1 MASIDLALGI
11 ARRGWAVF
19 PVGKNKRPIITE
31 WTTRA
36 TTDEAR
42 LRDLFGGYPS
52 CAIGIAC
59 GRASGLFVVDIDG
72 DGEHPIHERLDP
84 TFVVATPSGGFH
96 YYYAMP
102 DDVDD
107 DDVLRNTQ
115 KAEACLG
122 YPDVD
127 TRGIGGYVVG
137 PGSVTAGGTYEIL
150 SDVPPAPIPTWIV
163 DAMRIYK
170 RAKVAP
176 QPQQPRASLPMVWR
190 SPSVAQ
196 ERARRYAERMP
207 GSVSGQGGHV
217 AAMKVARALVTGFGL
232 DEGPALEV
240 LRAWNA
246 KCSPPWSDKELAHK
260 VREASTKPD
269 PQGNAPG
276 HMLDRLPPDPFGGA
290 AITGI
295 EADDVVDVVDGEAI
309 TGASPVAVAKPRQFV
324 RLPEPDDRAQ
334 WDLLD
339 EIRALGGL
347 CESFP
352 SWVLAGSDYP
362 QPGLAVGATVA
373 LGAALGQRRWI
384 FERTTTSAIVVAVAP
399 TASGKGRPQQALGQ
413 VLREC
418 WPHAI
423 GANDWSSTQSTI
435 NRIEAATALG
445 VGLTLILD
453 EYGPRLKTLFDSRN
467 GHQKEMR
474 ALILTL
480 STIGTGSY
488 VAATSATKGGQD
500 RVIRAPGLTIFG
512 SSTPAAL
519 HDAIG
524 KLAVDDGFLGR
535 HLWCEGLSLLPRRQ
549 RAAPGSGVIPRAI
562 VDAVQACRA
571 SHEEWH
577 RGRPELGDASKG
589 DPLTMYVSEEAED
602 AGAADLVAEY
612 AEHCDDRRRHHTPGD
627 VPPALL
633 GRCAEQ
639 ATRTAL
645 ALAILCCEWPA
656 WPRVTRAMAEAA
668 IRLTEASGWTIS
680 RSLRDHSAPAWDDAA
695 GRIEHVE
702 SAIQRLAD
710 ADGWC
715 DRSELLRAC
724 RSLDAMA
731 LDAVLSR
738 LIDEGGLEVVRDVTG
753 KRGRP
758 ATRLRLIE

>member
-1 MASIDLALGI
+1 MASIDLALSL
-11 ARRGWAVF
+11 AARGWAVF
-19 PVGKNKRPIITE
+19 PVGKNKRPIIGE

-42 LRDLFGGYPS
+42 LRDLFAGYPS
-52 CAIGIAC
+52 CAVGIAC
-59 GRASGLFVVDIDG
+59 GRASGLFVVDVDG
-72 DGEHPIHERLDP
+72 NGEHPIHDRLDP
-84 TFVVATPSGGFH
+84 TLVVGTPSGGFH

-102 DDVDD
+102 DDVVD

-127 TRGIGGYVVG
+127 TRGIGGYVVA

-150 SDVPPAPIPTWIV
+150 SDVPPAPIPTWV
-163 DAMRIYK
+163 VEAMRAYK
-170 RAKVAP
+170 RAKAAP
-176 QPQQPRASLPMVWR
+176 QAQQRASLPMMWR
-190 SPSVAQ
+190 DASVAQ

-217 AAMKVARALVTGFGL
+217 AAMKVARAIVTGFGL
-232 DEGPALEV
+232 DEGAALDV
-240 LRAWNA
+240 MRHWNA
-246 KCSPPWSDKELAHK
+246 KCSPPWSEKELAHK
-260 VREASTKPD
+260 VREAATKPD
-269 PQGNAPG
+269 PQGHAPG
-276 HMLDRLPPDPFGGA
+276 HMLDRLPADPFGGA
-290 AITGI
+290 AITGT
-295 EADDVVDVVDGEAI
+295 EVFDVVDGEAI
-309 TGASPVAVAKPRQFV
+309 TSAPSASVAKPRQFV

-334 WDLLD
+334 WDLLE

-347 CESFP
+347 CDTFP
-352 SWVLAGSDYP
+352 TWALAGADYP
-362 QPGLAVGATVA
+362 QPGLTVGALVA
-373 LGAALGQRRWI
+373 LGSALGQRRWT
-384 FERTTTSAIVVAVAP
+384 FERTTTSAIVVSVAP
-399 TASGKGRPQQALGQ
+399 TASGKGRPQQALQQ

-418 WPHAI
+418 WPAAI

-435 NRIEAATALG
+435 NRIEAATAQG
-445 VGLTLILD
+445 VGLLLVLD
-453 EYGPRLKTLFDSRN
+453 EYGPRLKSLFDSRN

-500 RVIRAPGLTIFG
+500 RIIRAPGLTILG

-524 KLAVDDGFLGR
+524 KLAVEDGFMGR
-535 HLWCEGLSLLPRRQ
+535 HLWCEGLSVLPKRQ
-549 RAAPGSGVIPRAI
+549 RAAAGSAAIPRA
-562 VDAVQACRA
+562 VAEAVRACRE
-571 SHEEWH
+571 SHEAWH
-577 RGRPELGDASKG
+577 RGHPELGDAAKG
-589 DPLTMYVSEEAED
+589 DPLALYVPEEAED
-602 AGAADLVAEY
+602 AGAADLLFQY
-612 AEHCDDRRRHHTPGD
+612 GEHCDDRRRHPVPGD

-656 WPRVTRAMAEAA
+656 WPRVTRPMAEAA

-695 GRIEHVE
+695 GRVAYVE
-702 SAIQRLAD
+702 AAIQRLAD
-710 ADGWC
+710 AEGWC
-715 DRSELLRAC
+715 DRSDLLRAC

-731 LDAVLSR
+731 LDATLAR
-738 LIDEGGLEVVRDVTG
+738 LADEGGLEAHKVATG
-753 KRGRP
+753 GRGRP
-758 ATRLRLIE
+758 ATRLRLIG

>member
-1 MASIDLALGI
+1 MASIDLALSL
-11 ARRGWAVF
+11 AARGWAVF
-19 PVGKNKRPIITE
+19 PVGKNKRPIIGE

-42 LRDLFGGYPS
+42 LRDLFAGYPS
-52 CAIGIAC
+52 CAVGIAC
-59 GRASGLFVVDIDG
+59 GRASGLFVVDVDG
-72 DGEHPIHERLDP
+72 NGEHPIHDRLDP
-84 TFVVATPSGGFH
+84 TLVVGTPSGGFH

-102 DDVDD
+102 DDVVD

-127 TRGIGGYVVG
+127 TRGIGGYVVA

-163 DAMRIYK
+163 DAMRAYK
-170 RAKVAP
+170 RAKAAP
-176 QPQQPRASLPMVWR
+176 QVQQRVSLPMVWR
-190 SPSVAQ
+190 DASVAQ

-232 DEGPALEV
+232 DEAAALDV
-240 LRAWNA
+240 MRSWNA
-246 KCSPPWSDKELAHK
+246 KCAPPWSEKELAHK
-260 VREASTKPD
+260 VREAATKPD
-269 PQGNAPG
+269 PQGHAPG
-276 HMLDRLPPDPFGGA
+276 HMLDRLPADPFGGA
-290 AITGI
+290 AITGT
-295 EADDVVDVVDGEAI
+295 EVFDVVDGEAI
-309 TGASPVAVAKPRQFV
+309 TAAPSASVAKPRQFV

-352 SWVLAGSDYP
+352 TWALAGADYP
-362 QPGLAVGATVA
+362 QPGLTVGALVA
-373 LGAALGQRRWI
+373 LGSALGQRRWT
-384 FERTTTSAIVVAVAP
+384 FERTTTSAIVVSVAP
-399 TASGKGRPQQALGQ
+399 TASGKGRPQQALQQ

-418 WPHAI
+418 WPAAI

-435 NRIEAATALG
+435 NRIEAATAQG
-445 VGLTLILD
+445 VGLLLVLD
-453 EYGPRLKTLFDSRN
+453 EYGPRLKSLFDSRN

-500 RVIRAPGLTIFG
+500 RIIRAPGLTILG

-524 KLAVDDGFLGR
+524 KLAVEDGFMGR
-535 HLWCEGLSLLPRRQ
+535 HLWCEGLSVLPRRQ
-549 RAAPGSGVIPRAI
+549 RAAAGSAAIPRA
-562 VDAVQACRA
+562 VAEAVRACRE
-571 SHEEWH
+571 SHEAWH
-577 RGRPELGDASKG
+577 RGHPELGDAAKG
-589 DPLTMYVSEEAED
+589 DPLTLYVPEEAED
-602 AGAADLVAEY
+602 AGAADLLFEY
-612 AEHCDDRRRHHTPGD
+612 GEHCDDRRRHPVPGD

-656 WPRVTRAMAEAA
+656 WPRVTRPMAEAA

-695 GRIEHVE
+695 GRVAYVE
-702 SAIQRLAD
+702 AAIQRLAD
-710 ADGWC
+710 AEGWC
-715 DRSELLRAC
+715 DRSDLLRAC

-731 LDAVLSR
+731 LDATLAR
-738 LIDEGGLEVVRDVTG
+738 LADEGGLEAHKVATG
-753 KRGRP
+753 GRGRP
-758 ATRLRLIE
+758 ATRLRLIG